1 MMRHRLEFRPM
12 GVCRHQRS
20 VADEKYRETRDK
32 VKLGIEDVNTRVP
45 LQTDLSSRPTILQCA
60 IDNNDEEFID
70 FLLSKEGIQINLSTR
85 CYGTALHHA
94 IEKGKHNIVRKL
106 VNAGADVNA
115 VCMSRY
121 DFMNPLQLA
130 IRKHQIKISEFLVSR
145 GADPLTLLRSTSSIS
160 PLRMAVR
167 EGKEE
172 IVKFLIKHGADI
184 NEKSTHFESLLIDA
198 VRHRNNKIVK
208 YLLDSDVDPNFPS
221 NGGCNVTPL
230 HIAIDTNN
238 VDAVKLLLN
247 HDNIDI
253 NRVTSNGNSVLDY
266 AIFTDDITIVKSLLH
281 AGIDFNKVAASY
293 FDDSRSFCDVIPLI
307 RRHTVKLSAANLY
320 VMNKTLNDIID
331 RNQYAKNYRQK
342 CYAEVDSMRKTKIA
356 NTNISFYDVLQK
368 SIHAIAHF
376 LSCINI
382 KDDDPIYDEYE
393 LKEKFPLYSGMI
405 YFKLNKAKQRHHLLE
420 NVDDLI
426 FETLSRDLPY
436 TIVRNISCFFSNR
449 ELKQLNEKII
459 TDLKK

>member
-1 MMRHRLEFRPM
+1 M

-130 IRKHQIKISEFLVSR
+130 IRKHQIKISEFL
-145 GADPLTLLRSTSSIS
+145 
-160 PLRMAVR
+160 
-167 EGKEE
+167 
-172 IVKFLIKHGADI
+172 
-184 NEKSTHFESLLIDA
+184 
-198 VRHRNNKIVK
+198 

-320 VMNKTLNDIID
+320 VMNKMLNDIID

-449 ELKQLNEKII
+449 ELKQLNEKIA
-459 TDLKK
+459 DLKK